1 MSVAEKKT
9 CRNQVF
15 KCWWKT
21 AIFSRSKNCP
31 VQGIEEMSVATHTP
45 MVSPVA
51 VLLKPRNVSKI
62 SSKAAKASPKEVPA
76 N

>member
-1 MSVAEKKT
+1 
-9 CRNQVF
+9 
-15 KCWWKT
+15 
-21 AIFSRSKNCP
+21 
-31 VQGIEEMSVATHTP
+31 MSVATYTP

-62 SSKAAKASPKEVPA
+62 SSKAAKASPEVPA